1 MKKVLRVPGIAAL
14 MLMLAVVM
22 GVSLIGCENVASVP
36 AGSLPA
42 LTGTVSISG
51 AAQVGETLTAN
62 TNNLFGSGAI
72 FFQWQRL
79 PPVGDAWVD
88 IAGAT
93 ASTRTLQTAD
103 SGHVIRVMVTRSGNS
118 GSVTSAPTVVQPL
131 FTDIAWTATAASG
144 TPTPSITLAFNAA
157 PMGLVVADITV
168 ASGTGSAT
176 RGNLTGTGNTR
187 TLTLTGVTAGTVY
200 ISIDRAGITSGPEQV
215 ALVGPI
221 TITVPAGG
229 TVANQLSWIRG
240 LGQSGNHFIIQ
251 ASGNETIS
259 AAEAEL
265 PANINITIIGTTHS
279 SINGTFTVPSGA
291 TLTLDANITITGS
304 GNRGVT
310 VNNGSTLIMNAG
322 SAITGNS
329 VTGANAQGGGV
340 LVNSGGTLIMNAGSA
355 ITGNS
360 VTGAG
365 AQGGGVL
372 VNSGGTLIMN
382 AGSRIAG
389 NTVSYN
395 VAGTVIVTVGG
406 GGVRI
411 NSGGTFTM
419 NGGEISGNTATAT
432 RTGGQPWQNPTSQS
446 QGGGVFVGGT
456 FTMNGGEISGNT
468 VAANHTGDSGG
479 TMLSEGGG
487 VFVSSGSTFAMR
499 GGEISGNTVT
509 SLGLVG
515 TLTSRGGGVRVASP
529 AGIFRISG
537 GIVRG
542 NEAALAAALRNT
554 SGDGLSASLS
564 NAGTAQFGT
573 WVGNN
578 FTSRGTLG
586 TTIHTINVVNGN
598 LP

>member
-340 LVNSGGTLIMNAGSA
+340 LVNSGGTLIMNAGS
-355 ITGNS
+355 
-360 VTGAG
+360 
-365 AQGGGVL
+365 
-372 VNSGGTLIMN
+372 
-382 AGSRIAG
+382 RIAG